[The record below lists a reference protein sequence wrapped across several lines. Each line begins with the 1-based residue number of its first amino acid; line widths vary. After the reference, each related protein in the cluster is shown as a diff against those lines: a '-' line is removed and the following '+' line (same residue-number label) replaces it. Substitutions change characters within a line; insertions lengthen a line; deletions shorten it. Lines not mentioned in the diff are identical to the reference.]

1 MGRIERPAAGGGE
14 VAAIDMVEH
23 DEDIFGWSSPS
34 SVCQAYKRLVG
45 GGGRDC
51 YELLECVSASRIG
64 WLVPA
69 MIACI
74 TSASE
79 SMEMQLA
86 VFVPVRVVQFAQGG
100 GEVLG
105 DLLLV
110 VAGDL
115 STAGRQPRGRPA
127 TSAARRIGTG
137 LCIESR

>member
-1 MGRIERPAAGGGE
+1 MGRIERPAAGEGE

-34 SVCQAYKRLVG
+34 SVCLAYKRLVG

-74 TSASE
+74 TAASE

-86 VFVPVRVVQFAQGG
+86 V
-100 GEVLG
+100 
-105 DLLLV
+105 
-110 VAGDL
+110 L
-115 STAGRQPRGRPA
+115 SRSGWSSSRRA
-127 TSAARRIGTG
+127 AARYWATCC
-137 LCIESR
+137 L